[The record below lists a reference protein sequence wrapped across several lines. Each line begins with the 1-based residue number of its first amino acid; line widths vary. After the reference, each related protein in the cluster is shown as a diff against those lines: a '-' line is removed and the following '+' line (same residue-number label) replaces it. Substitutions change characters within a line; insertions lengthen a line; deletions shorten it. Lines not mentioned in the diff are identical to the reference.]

1 MTRRKMNLTISL
13 RPSLLGLRL
22 QCQLVFDRVFDRCS
36 LLVEFDQRRCA
47 IKKLGLKYMR
57 LTVLFVASLWFASAA
72 HAEEFRLICKW
83 DDTNELQ
90 AIRVVGEGARLENEY
105 DVIETHTPDYILI
118 QRIRVDPR
126 TGKPLGNGSD
136 EHAGYVSWMYQFN
149 RWTGRVVEAQAG
161 RKRFGSCK
169 RALERLF

>member
-1 MTRRKMNLTISL
+1 MTTRKINLTTSL
-13 RPSLLGLRL
+13 RRL
-22 QCQLVFDRVFDRCS
+22 DRVSDRCS
-36 LLVEFDQRRCA
+36 LLAEFDQRRCA
-47 IKKLGLKYMR
+47 IKKLGLEFIR
-57 LTVLFVASLWFASAA
+57 LTVLFAANLCFASATP
-72 HAEEFRLICKW
+72 AEEFRLICKW

-105 DVIETHTPDYILI
+105 DVIETHTPEYILI
-118 QRIRVDPR
+118 QKIRVDTQ

-136 EHAGYVSWMYQFN
+136 EYAGYVSWMYQFN
-149 RWTGRVVEAQAG
+149 RWTGRVVEVRAG

>member
-1 MTRRKMNLTISL
+1 MTTRKIHLTISL
-13 RPSLLGLRL
+13 RPSLLGLCL
-22 QCQLVFDRVFDRCS
+22 QRQLGFDRVSDRCS
-36 LLVEFDQRRCA
+36 LLVEFDQGRCA
-47 IKKLGLKYMR
+47 IKKLGQQYMR
-57 LTVLFVASLWFASAA
+57 LTVLFAASLCFMSAA

-105 DVIETHTPDYILI
+105 DVIETHTPDFILI
-118 QRIRVDPR
+118 QKIRVDPR

-149 RWTGRVVEAQAG
+149 RWTGRAVEARAG

-169 RALERLF
+169 RALKRLF

>member
-1 MTRRKMNLTISL
+1 MTARKMNLTTSL

-22 QCQLVFDRVFDRCS
+22 QRRRLFDRVSDRCS

-47 IKKLGLKYMR
+47 IKKLGLEWMK
-57 LTVLFVASLWFASAA
+57 LTVLFAASLCFALAA

-105 DVIETHTPDYILI
+105 DVIETHTPEYILI
-118 QRIRVDPR
+118 QKIRVDTQ

-136 EHAGYVSWMYQFN
+136 EHAGYVSWIYQFN

>member
-1 MTRRKMNLTISL
+1 
-13 RPSLLGLRL
+13 
-22 QCQLVFDRVFDRCS
+22 
-36 LLVEFDQRRCA
+36 
-47 IKKLGLKYMR
+47 MR
-57 LTVLFVASLWFASAA
+57 LTVLFAASLCLASAA

-105 DVIETHTPDYILI
+105 DVIETHTPEYILI
-118 QRIRVDPR
+118 QKIRVDTQ

-149 RWTGRVVEAQAG
+149 RWTGRVVEVRAG

>member
-1 MTRRKMNLTISL
+1 MTTRKINLTTSL
-13 RPSLLGLRL
+13 RRL
-22 QCQLVFDRVFDRCS
+22 DRVSDRCS
-36 LLVEFDQRRCA
+36 LLAEFDQRRCA
-47 IKKLGLKYMR
+47 IKKLGLEFIR
-57 LTVLFVASLWFASAA
+57 LTVLFAANLCFASATP
-72 HAEEFRLICKW
+72 AEEFRPICKW

-118 QRIRVDPR
+118 QKIRVDPR

-136 EHAGYVSWMYQFN
+136 EHAGYVSLVYQFN

>member
-1 MTRRKMNLTISL
+1 MTTRKINLTTSL
-13 RPSLLGLRL
+13 RRL
-22 QCQLVFDRVFDRCS
+22 DRVSDQYS
-36 LLVEFDQRRCA
+36 LSAEFDQRRSA
-47 IKKLGLKYMR
+47 IKKLGLEFIR
-57 LTVLFVASLWFASAA
+57 LSLLFTANLCFASAT
-72 HAEEFRLICKW
+72 HAEEFMLICEW

-118 QRIRVDPR
+118 QKIRVDPR

>member
-1 MTRRKMNLTISL
+1 MTTRKINLTTSL
-13 RPSLLGLRL
+13 RRL
-22 QCQLVFDRVFDRCS
+22 DRVSDRCS
-36 LLVEFDQRRCA
+36 LLAEFDQRRCA
-47 IKKLGLKYMR
+47 IKKLGLEFFR
-57 LTVLFVASLWFASAA
+57 LTVLFAANLCFASAT

-118 QRIRVDPR
+118 QKIRVDPR

>member
-1 MTRRKMNLTISL
+1 MTTRKINLTTSL
-13 RPSLLGLRL
+13 RRLDRVSDRRSLLA
-22 QCQLVFDRVFDRCS
+22 
-36 LLVEFDQRRCA
+36 EFDQRRCA
-47 IKKLGLKYMR
+47 IKKLGLEFIR
-57 LTVLFVASLWFASAA
+57 LTVLFAANLCFASAT

-118 QRIRVDPR
+118 QKIRVDPR